1 MNYSNKKKANLIGL
15 KVIIEIYTTVCHKEC
30 WIQTDSMV
38 CQNILSFID
47 FYMLF
52 MLLIYSIFVTY
63 SCIYFNDCFYI
74 QIETLRLIKKLF
86 NLISKLF

>member
-1 MNYSNKKKANLIGL
+1 MSQKMLNT
-15 KVIIEIYTTVCHKEC
+15 IILYKIYNIKDMTM
-30 WIQTDSMV
+30 TDTMV
-38 CQNILSFID
+38 CQNLLSFID
-47 FYMLF
+47 FYMLY

-74 QIETLRLIKKLF
+74 QIKTLRLIKKLL

>member
-1 MNYSNKKKANLIGL
+1 MSQKMLNT
-15 KVIIEIYTTVCHKEC
+15 IILYKIYNIKDMTM
-30 WIQTDSMV
+30 TDSMV
-38 CQNILSFID
+38 CQNLLYFID
-47 FYMLF
+47 FYMLY
-52 MLLIYSIFVTY
+52 MLLIYSIIVSY

>member
-1 MNYSNKKKANLIGL
+1 MSQKILNT
-15 KVIIEIYTTVCHKEC
+15 IILYKIYNIKDITM
-30 WIQTDSMV
+30 TDSTF
-38 CQNILSFID
+38 CQNLLYFID
-47 FYMLF
+47 FYMLY

-63 SCIYFNDCFYI
+63 SCIYFIDCFYI